1 MGDPEGKGSSEER
14 KGSGFGST
22 MFGLLNTVTGNASK
36 VRTVDACV
44 HNAGSEPVFSEI
56 GRRVRVRLVGQ
67 SCGVRR
73 RYDDEGSSAALH
85 SARRR
90 PRSQWSHLLFCIR
103 QGVGLAVGTTSK
115 VCYRGVAP
123 SRSTH
128 LRSPAAQPADV
139 CLCVS
144 VRVSG
149 TNNISRG
156 GLAGTTTYVK
166 YVGCFAQIAPLSP
179 VV

>member
-1 MGDPEGKGSSEER
+1 MGDPGGKGSSEER

-36 VRTVDACV
+36 VRTVDACRCSQRRL
-44 HNAGSEPVFSEI
+44 GSLCSLEI

-156 GLAGTTTYVK
+156 GLAGTTSRMSISAATPAK
-166 YVGCFAQIAPLSP
+166 RSR
-179 VV
+179 

>member
-90 PRSQWSHLLFCIR
+90 ASAKVKGRNGPTCCFAFGRAWALPSERPPKYAIVAFHLP
-103 QGVGLAVGTTSK
+103 V
-115 VCYRGVAP
+115 
-123 SRSTH
+123 
-128 LRSPAAQPADV
+128 LRTCGAQPADV
-139 CLCVS
+139 CVLPCAS
-144 VRVSG
+144 VGR
-149 TNNISRG
+149 
-156 GLAGTTTYVK
+156 TTSL
-166 YVGCFAQIAPLSP
+166 VGD
-179 VV
+179 